1 MLNKLREINERL
13 IILYKTEQEK
23 IKKQKLIKILLA
35 NNKCFFKIDMDTAI
49 SILKDLLKSKA
60 TIVFIAHNFSE
71 KMQSMFDREI
81 KLQK

>member
-13 IILYKTEQEK
+13 IILYKTEPEK

-49 SILKDLLKSKA
+49 SILKDLEIPDNKLLEVYSSL
-60 TIVFIAHNFSE
+60 INSE
-71 KMQSMFDREI
+71 TYKEVVID
-81 KLQK
+81 